1 MKVVIVGST
10 HAGTQAALK
19 ILRDHPETAVTIYER
34 QRTVSFLSSGISL
47 FLDGQVKRLEEMFYT
62 SPDELTRL
70 GATVKTQHNVLRI
83 DADKR
88 RVAAVDMTT
97 GRVTTE
103 TYDKLIMATG
113 STVNV
118 PPIRG
123 IEGDR
128 VLLCK
133 DYEQAK
139 RIYQVAKDHHRITIV
154 GGGYIGTELAES
166 YARTGHAVRLIQ
178 SQDQL
183 LDNYVDANLSAAVVD
198 LLTQHGVEV
207 VLNRRVVEFEEQAAT
222 LAIKTATT
230 TYHADFAIVC
240 TGFVPNTRLL
250 RGQVEMDRHGAILI
264 DDYLQTSDPNILAC
278 GDASVVYF
286 NPIGRTAYAPLAS
299 SAVRQGILA
308 GTNVFGRMQRYLG
321 TQATSAIALFGH
333 TLASTGLTLRQ
344 AQTIQKP
351 AASVTYRG
359 NWRPTYMPRTDVL
372 TINLVYSQIDRRIL
386 GAQLF
391 SKHEVAQSAN
401 AVSLAIQNRNTIDD
415 LAFVDLL
422 FNPNFDAPFNY
433 LNLVA
438 QLAVAQEARRGNDH
452 PRLTTPAE

>member
-34 QRTVSFLSSGISL
+34 QRTVSFVSSGISL
-47 FLDGQVKRLEEMFYT
+47 FLDGQVKRLEDMFYT
-62 SPDELTRL
+62 SPAELTRL
-70 GATVKTQHNVLRI
+70 GATVKMQHNVLRI

-88 RVAAVDMTT
+88 QVAAVDMTT
-97 GRVTTE
+97 GQVVTDG
-103 TYDKLIMATG
+103 YDKLIMATG

-139 RIYQVAKDHHRITIV
+139 RIYQVAQDHHRITIV

-183 LDNYVDANLSAAVVD
+183 LDNYVDANLSAAVVN
-198 LLTQHGVEV
+198 LLTQQGVDV
-207 VLNRRVVEFEEQAAT
+207 VLNSRVTEFEEQAET
-222 LAIKTATT
+222 LVIKTATAA
-230 TYHADFAIVC
+230 YHADFAIVC

-264 DDYLQTSDPNILAC
+264 DDYLQTSDPDILAC
-278 GDASVVYF
+278 GDASVVNL

-308 GTNVFGRMQRYLG
+308 GTNVFGRIQRYLG
-321 TQATSAIALFGH
+321 TQATSAIELFGH

-344 AQTIQKP
+344 AQTIQQP
-351 AASVTYRG
+351 AASVTYHG
-359 NWRPTYMPRTDVL
+359 TWRPTYMASTADL
-372 TINLVYSQIDRRIL
+372 TINLVYSQVDRRIL

-391 SKHEVAQSAN
+391 SRHEVAQSAN
-401 AVSLAIQNRNTIDD
+401 AVSIAIQNRNTIDD
-415 LAFVDLL
+415 LAFVDML

-438 QLAVAQEARRGNDH
+438 QLAVAQEAQADQSH
-452 PRLTTPAE
+452 PG